1 MGAWAEIIPTV
12 TASMTS
18 APELE
23 RMRRLAWEGVYRQG
37 DVEDLLEQIRED
49 EPLHIL
55 ARRGGRA
62 AARLGGMRRELPE
75 PVAGELRD
83 LARELD
89 ELFAYHAMLLACSL
103 DLLAVSWRSER
114 LRQQQ
119 ARVGPLGP
127 PGERLRGLAR
137 RLSAACA

>member
-1 MGAWAEIIPTV
+1 MHTV
-12 TASMTS
+12 SATMTS
-18 APELE
+18 APELD
-23 RMRRLAWEGVYRQG
+23 RLRRLAWEGVYRQG
-37 DVEDLLEQIRED
+37 DVQELLERIRDD
-49 EPLHIL
+49 EPLHVL
-55 ARRGGRA
+55 ARRGGPVVSRFEA
-62 AARLGGMRRELPE
+62 MRRELPRPASGPLAE
-75 PVAGELRD
+75 S
-83 LARELD
+83 ARELD

-137 RLSAACA
+137 RLSAMSGG

>member
-1 MGAWAEIIPTV
+1 M
-12 TASMTS
+12 TATMTS

-37 DVEDLLEQIRED
+37 DVEELLARIRDD
-49 EPLHIL
+49 EPLHDL
-55 ARRGGRA
+55 ARRGGPLVSRFEA
-62 AARLGGMRRELPE
+62 MRRELPAPE
-75 PVAGELRD
+75 AGELRD
-83 LARELD
+83 WARELD

-114 LRQQQ
+114 LREQQ

-137 RLSAACA
+137 RLSAIASRSTQP

>member
-1 MGAWAEIIPTV
+1 MHTV
-12 TASMTS
+12 AATATS

-23 RMRRLAWEGVYRQG
+23 AMRKLAWEAVYRQG
-37 DVEDLLEQIRED
+37 DVQEVLEQIRDD
-49 EPLHIL
+49 EPLHVL
-55 ARRGGRA
+55 ARRGGPIVSRFEE
-62 AARLGGMRRELPE
+62 MRRELPD
-75 PVAGELRD
+75 PDSDELRGW
-83 LARELD
+83 ARELD

-114 LRQQQ
+114 LREQQ

-137 RLSAACA
+137 RLSAACG

>member
-1 MGAWAEIIPTV
+1 MHPM
-12 TASMTS
+12 TATMTR

-23 RMRRLAWEGVYRQG
+23 AMRKLAWEGVYRQA
-37 DVEDLLEQIRED
+37 DVEEVLEGVRD
-49 EPLHIL
+49 DAPLHEL
-55 ARRGGRA
+55 ARRGGPVVSRFEA
-62 AARLGGMRRELPE
+62 MRRELPE
-75 PVAGELRD
+75 PASEELRRW
-83 LARELD
+83 ARELD

-114 LRQQQ
+114 LREQQ

-137 RLSAACA
+137 RLSAACG

>member
-1 MGAWAEIIPTV
+1 MHGVSAT
-12 TASMTS
+12 MTG

-23 RMRRLAWEGVYRQG
+23 SLRRLAWEGVYRQG
-37 DVEDLLEQIRED
+37 DVEELLEQIRD
-49 EPLHIL
+49 DQPLHIL
-55 ARRGGRA
+55 ARRGGPLVSRFEA
-62 AARLGGMRRELPE
+62 MRRELPE
-75 PVAGELRD
+75 PAAGELRD
-83 LARELD
+83 WARELD

-114 LRQQQ
+114 LREQQ

-137 RLSAACA
+137 RLSSVSRSHHAA